1 MIISCNNE
9 TEITKPYEELTLLH
23 SLYIYVAPSTVVVI
37 ASAVTALDIICIY
50 RSENMEKIASD
61 SKEKYDSKNIKNRF
75 FPVVVVVRV
84 S

>member
-23 SLYIYVAPSTVVVI
+23 S
-37 ASAVTALDIICIY
+37 VTALDIICIY
-50 RSENMEKIASD
+50 RSENMEKITSD